1 MKSRVL
7 PLFSG
12 GTGRSGTTIVGKLL
26 SRHPEVRGGRPYE
39 VRFIHESFGLLDL
52 CYGVERFESSWKRWA
67 SSLYIG
73 LISPRKR
80 KFFFDKF
87 ETHMRGK
94 WWERTNRLNEST
106 GLHRSITRSSLDEM
120 IEILRIQFPRN
131 HIQAS
136 RNFFHD
142 FLERQ
147 KHNHGE
153 KFWIDTSPLNIS
165 SADRIY
171 LLLPEAKFIHMKRD
185 GRDTIAS
192 VLKENWGP
200 ESPKA
205 ALRW

>member
-1 MKSRVL
+1 
-7 PLFSG
+7 
-12 GTGRSGTTIVGKLL
+12 
-26 SRHPEVRGGRPYE
+26 
-39 VRFIHESFGLLDL
+39 
-52 CYGVERFESSWKRWA
+52 
-67 SSLYIG
+67 
-73 LISPRKR
+73 
-80 KFFFDKF
+80 
-87 ETHMRGK
+87 
-94 WWERTNRLNEST
+94 
-106 GLHRSITRSSLDEM
+106 M
-120 IEILRIQFPRN
+120 IEILRIQFPRD